1 MVGIVYNGP
10 GSANKRNSQTSRR
23 HRSSRDNVDF
33 CLDGRRE
40 EMKWTPG
47 SDRALDREREI
58 ERLKRE
64 QQPTSPFLF
73 TSGRGASLTAA
84 GFARTAAGFA
94 RMVELRY
101 SLLSQ
106 HTRKSPGFRPGL
118 RPLRGTEL
126 N

>member
-1 MVGIVYNGP
+1 
-10 GSANKRNSQTSRR
+10 
-23 HRSSRDNVDF
+23 
-33 CLDGRRE
+33 
-40 EMKWTPG
+40 MKWTPG

-94 RMVELRY
+94 RTAAGFARMVELRY